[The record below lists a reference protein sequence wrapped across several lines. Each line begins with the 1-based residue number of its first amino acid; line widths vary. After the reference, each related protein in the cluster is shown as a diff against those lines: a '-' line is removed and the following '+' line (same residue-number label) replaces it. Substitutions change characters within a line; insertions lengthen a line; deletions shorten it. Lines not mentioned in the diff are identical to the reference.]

1 VQGESGRVYLFIYLF
16 ILTPLLLIEFS
27 QIGTKIQGFGSRE
40 RHPWVPSIL
49 SLSLPKEK
57 GLGFWYLEKKKKKK
71 KKTGEGSSRG
81 RVHTPT
87 VSPWWELEVYLSEE
101 LFTAF
106 VSGKHLC
113 SSG

>member
-71 KKTGEGSSRG
+71 KNRRGKQQGSCS
-81 RVHTPT
+81 HTNCVT
-87 VSPWWELEVYLSEE
+87 LVG
-101 LFTAF
+101 T
-106 VSGKHLC
+106 
-113 SSG
+113 